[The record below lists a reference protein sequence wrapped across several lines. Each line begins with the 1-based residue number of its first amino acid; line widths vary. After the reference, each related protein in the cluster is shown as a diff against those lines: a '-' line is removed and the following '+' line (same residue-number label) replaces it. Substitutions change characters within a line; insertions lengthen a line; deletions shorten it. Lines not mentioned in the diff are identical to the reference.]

1 VIDNVSPPG
10 AWKAELERA
19 PWAYGQIKPPTVK
32 EVLWT
37 LRKLGLSVEAD
48 IIAAALAQAD
58 ASKAE
63 TVKNTDPHT

>member
-1 VIDNVSPPG
+1 MIDNESPPG

-37 LRKLGLSVEAD
+37 LRKLGLSVEAS
-48 IIAAALAQAD
+48 LQPRWP
-58 ASKAE
+58 KRMRPRL
-63 TVKNTDPHT
+63 KL

>member
-1 VIDNVSPPG
+1 LVIDNESPPG

-37 LRKLGLSVEAD
+37 LRKLGLSVEAS
-48 IIAAALAQAD
+48 LQPRWP
-58 ASKAE
+58 KRMRPRL
-63 TVKNTDPHT
+63 KL

>member
-1 VIDNVSPPG
+1 MIDNESPPG
-10 AWKAELERA
+10 AWKTELERA

-48 IIAAALAQAD
+48 IIAAELAK
-58 ASKAE
+58 STAE
-63 TVKNTDPHT
+63 TAKSISPDT

>member
-1 VIDNVSPPG
+1 MIDNESPAG
-10 AWKAELERA
+10 AWKTELERA
-19 PWAYGQIKPPTVK
+19 PWAFGQIKPPTIK

-37 LRKLGLSVEAD
+37 LRKCGFSVEAD

-63 TVKNTDPHT
+63 TVKNTDPGT

>member
-1 VIDNVSPPG
+1 MIDNESPPG

-48 IIAAALAQAD
+48 IIAAELAKQT
-58 ASKAE
+58 AE
-63 TVKNTDPHT
+63 TAKSTDPHT

>member
-1 VIDNVSPPG
+1 MIDNESPAG

-37 LRKLGLSVEAD
+37 LRKCGFSVEAD
-48 IIAAALAQAD
+48 IIAAELAKQT
-58 ASKAE
+58 AE
-63 TVKNTDPHT
+63 TAKSTDPHT